1 MKKLFFIVLLL
12 SATVFAHAAKVG
24 FLVIG
29 ATDEVSAL
37 PDESYNDSEKE
48 VKPCPERA
56 AYSWFKDTYS
66 ATSKERILISTLQ
79 ADGSK
84 VPDDIDVLWINL
96 DRNEDNLSWA
106 TEVGTNGYD
115 VIFNTNV
122 CTALENFIKRG
133 GNLLLTKQA
142 ARIVA
147 MIGRATSYPTCE
159 IGSYT
164 KANDS
169 GSVQEIGSS
178 TYKVFNGFSFTDYK
192 TQLLSSEYKIINGK
206 GDLRESVW
214 KKTGEQAATF
224 ETDNNCK
231 ILGRDGET
239 FDKVGFVEFYP
250 RDDYQGTVLVM
261 GLHAYQWSADMTNKN
276 INAVKQLT
284 QNMLD
289 YLCAEPNITW
299 NDITTGVIGSTVE
312 LSATAEAAGF
322 DVAITSQDETKA
334 TYSDGKATWQYFGP
348 ATLRATAT
356 PQDAQKGIQVPKNAT
371 PKTADHTVTISGGD
385 PATSTYGY
393 VLTYSLHTL
402 DAENLKPD
410 YTAAKWFYDNY
421 VSQGTGCFINPTDYS
436 SSVAIPSEIKV
447 LWVHS
452 DKWGL
457 ASAAYYTALGDDN
470 FRDALKNYI
479 IAGGNAFLSKQATR
493 LIGDIGRAQYYPC
506 YEFDSECSRS
516 ASDTWYMTDNFT
528 ELIVG
533 ESKVG
538 VSRHWH
544 RAFKYMA
551 NYNESYRWPLV
562 SAESSYNRTDH
573 WYLWGKTRVGFSEK
587 DTWDKYGCESDCEFN
602 KKGRLTNF
610 ESRQQCTIL
619 GGWGNNGNLDA
630 VGMAEFYPATVSAT
644 DFKGS
649 VITMGL
655 GAYQW
660 TTANTCAN
668 MANLTKG
675 VLEYLTDVPFVIHHN
690 GDSEGDP
697 REVNNYKETYAGGT
711 IGTTIEY
718 RMKVRDLNQWYSLSL
733 PFTVNAVKVWD
744 ETDGAYYDLVP
755 YYRTGGKFY
764 VGHYVIR
771 TPETATGL
779 AISDFDKWNDPEDY
793 DGYRPAIN
801 TPYIIQWH
809 DTYFKDKYI
818 SFFGASGQTIPTSMN
833 EGSDPSSDNVL
844 NVYGNDAM
852 ISGSVTGCYT
862 LEPDYGGNG
871 AWLRND
877 DSSARTVL
885 PFECFIRAKET
896 TRARYRALRRGMTD
910 TTTGIDPVSY
920 DPSANANKVLINGQ
934 IVILRDNKM
943 YNVMGMEV
951 QQ

>member
-1 MKKLFFIVLLL
+1 MKKLSFIVLLL

-29 ATDEVSAL
+29 TTDDASAL
-37 PDESYNDSEKE
+37 PYESYRNGSDE
-48 VKPCPERA
+48 VEPSPERA

-84 VPDDIDVLWINL
+84 VPDDIDVLWVNL
-96 DRNEDNLSWA
+96 DRNGENLSWE
-106 TEVGTNGYD
+106 TSVGTNGYD
-115 VIFNTNV
+115 VIFNANV
-122 CTALENFIKRG
+122 CTALKNFIKRG

-142 ARIVA
+142 ARIVT
-147 MIGRATSYPTCE
+147 MINRISKYPACE

-178 TYKVFNGFSFTDYK
+178 TYKVFDSLSFTDNK
-192 TQLLSSEYKIINGK
+192 TQLLSSEYKIINGI

-214 KKTGEQAATF
+214 TISGDTAATF
-224 ETDNNCK
+224 ETNNTCK

-239 FDKVGFVEFYP
+239 FEKVGFVEFYP
-250 RDDYQGTVLVM
+250 SGDYQGTVLVM
-261 GLHAYQWSADMTNKN
+261 GLHAYQWSADETNAN

-289 YLCAEPNITW
+289 YLCAEPKITW
-299 NDITTGVIGSTVE
+299 DDITTGVIGSTVE
-312 LSATAEAAGF
+312 LSATAKAGF

-334 TYSDGKATWQYFGP
+334 TYSDGNATWQYFGS

-356 PQDAQKGIQVPKNAT
+356 PQNAQKGIQVPKNAT
-371 PKTADHTVTISGGD
+371 TKTADHTVTVTGGD
-385 PATSTYGY
+385 PATYGY

-402 DAENLKPD
+402 DAEYLKPD

-436 SSVAIPSEIKV
+436 SSVDIPDAIKV

-452 DKWGL
+452 DKWNL
-457 ASAAYYTALGDDN
+457 APATYYAALGGDN

-493 LIGDIGRAQYYPC
+493 LIGDIGRARYYPC
-506 YEFDSECSRS
+506 YEFAGSEYSGG
-516 ASDTWYMTDNFT
+516 ASDTWYMTDDFKW
-528 ELIVG
+528 VG
-533 ESKVG
+533 PG

-544 RAFKYMA
+544 RAFRFMTGYSTDD
-551 NYNESYRWPLV
+551 NVSHWPLV
-562 SAESSYNRTDH
+562 SGASPYNRTDH
-573 WYLWGKTRVGFSEK
+573 WYLWGKSRNGSHETT
-587 DTWDKYGCESDCEFN
+587 DTWDYGCESDCAFN
-602 KKGRLTNF
+602 QKGRLTNF
-610 ESRQQCTIL
+610 ESKQQCTIL
-619 GGWGNNGNLDA
+619 GGWGQTANLDA
-630 VGMAEFYPATVSAT
+630 VGMAEFYPATVSET

-660 TTANTCAN
+660 TTDNTCAN

-718 RMKVRDLNQWYSLSL
+718 RMKVNALDQWYSLSL
-733 PFTVNAVKVWD
+733 PFTVSAVKVWD
-744 ETDGAYYDLVP
+744 GGDNAYYDLVP

-779 AISDFDKWNDPEDY
+779 AISDFDNWNDPESPTDY
-793 DGYRPAIN
+793 LPSKN

-809 DTYFKDKYI
+809 DTYFKDKYV
-818 SFFGASGQTIPTSMN
+818 SFFGAAAQTIPTSMSK
-833 EGSDPSSDNVL
+833 GSDPLSDDVL
-844 NVYGNDAM
+844 NIYGNDAM

>member
-29 ATDEVSAL
+29 ATDDANAL
-37 PDESYNDSEKE
+37 PYESYRNGSDE
-48 VKPCPERA
+48 VEVEPSPERA

-66 ATSKERILISTLQ
+66 ATSKECILISTLQ
-79 ADGSK
+79 EGSE
-84 VPDDIDVLWINL
+84 VPDDIDVLWVNL
-96 DRNEDNLSWA
+96 DRNGENLSWE

-115 VIFNTNV
+115 VIFNSNV
-122 CTALENFIKRG
+122 CTALKNFIKRG

-142 ARIVA
+142 ARLVS
-147 MIGRATSYPTCE
+147 MINRISEYPTCE
-159 IGSYT
+159 IGSYI

-178 TYKVFNGFSFTDYK
+178 TYKVFNSFSFTENK
-192 TQLLSSEYKIINGK
+192 TQLLNSEYKIINGI
-206 GDLRESVW
+206 GDPRESVW
-214 KKTGEQAATF
+214 KKTSEQAASF
-224 ETDNNCK
+224 ETENTCK

-250 RDDYQGTVLVM
+250 RGDYQGTVLVM
-261 GLHAYQWSADMTNKN
+261 GLHAYQWSADMTNAN

-299 NDITTGVIGSTVE
+299 NAITTGVIGSTVE
-312 LSATAEAAGF
+312 LSATAEAGF
-322 DVAITSQDETKA
+322 DVAIESQDETKA
-334 TYSDGKATWQYFGP
+334 TYSDGNATWQYFGS

-371 PKTADHTVTISGGD
+371 TKTADHTVTISGGD
-385 PATSTYGY
+385 PATYGY

-402 DAENLKPD
+402 DGETLKPD

-421 VSQGTGCFINPTDYS
+421 VSKGTGCFINPTEYS
-436 SSVAIPSEIKV
+436 STVDIPSAIKV

-457 ASAAYYTALGDDN
+457 APATYYAALGGDN

-479 IAGGNAFLSKQATR
+479 KAGGNAFLSKQATR

-516 ASDTWYMTDNFT
+516 TSDTWYMTDDFKW
-528 ELIVG
+528 V
-533 ESKVG
+533 SPA

-544 RAFKYMA
+544 RAFRFMTGYSTDD
-551 NYNESYRWPLV
+551 NVSHWPLV
-562 SAESSYNRTDH
+562 SAESSYRRTDH
-573 WYLWGKTRVGFSEK
+573 WYLWGKSRNGSHVET
-587 DTWDKYGCESDCEFN
+587 DTWGSYGCVGDCDFN
-602 KKGRLTNF
+602 QKGRLTNF
-610 ESRQQCTIL
+610 ESKQKCTIL
-619 GGWGNNGNLDA
+619 GGWGQTANLDA
-630 VGMAEFYPATVSAT
+630 VGMAEFYPATMSET

-660 TTANTCAN
+660 TTDNTCAN

-697 REVNNYKETYAGGT
+697 REVNNYKETYAGGK

-718 RMKVRDLNQWYSLSL
+718 RMKVNALDLWYSLYL
-733 PFTVNAVKVWD
+733 PFTVDSVQVWD
-744 ETDGAYYDLVP
+744 GGDNTYYDLVP
-755 YYRTGGKFY
+755 YYRTGGKY
-764 VGHYVIR
+764 YTGHYIIR
-771 TPETATGL
+771 TPERTEDLDL
-779 AISDFDKWNDPEDY
+779 ANFGNWNDPTTSAWLPT
-793 DGYRPAIN
+793 GS

-809 DTYFKDKYI
+809 DSYFTNKYI
-818 SFFGASGQTIPTSMN
+818 SFFGHSNSDIPTSMTA
-833 EGSDPSSDNVL
+833 GTAPSMNNVV
-844 NVYGNDAM
+844 NICGNDAM
-852 ISGSVTGCYT
+852 NNGSVAGAYL
-862 LEPDYGGNG
+862 LEGDYGTWG
-871 AWLRND
+871 AWLRAENP
-877 DSSARTVL
+877 SEERTIL
-885 PFECFIRAKET
+885 PFECYILANEA
-896 TRARYRALRRGMTD
+896 TRVKYRSLHRGMKLD
-910 TTTGIDPVSY
+910 EIATGHEQTNISSAANGKMLIDGHVM
-920 DPSANANKVLINGQ
+920 
-934 IVILRDNKM
+934 IVRDNKM
-943 YNVMGMEV
+943 YNVLGLEV
-951 QQ
+951 K

>member
-1 MKKLFFIVLLL
+1 MKRLSFIVLLL

-29 ATDEVSAL
+29 ATDDANAL
-37 PDESYNDSEKE
+37 PYESYWNGSQNE
-48 VKPCPERA
+48 VEPSPERA

-79 ADGSK
+79 AADSK
-84 VPDDIDVLWINL
+84 VPDDIDVLWVNL
-96 DRNEDNLSWA
+96 DRNEDNLSWE
-106 TEVGTNGYD
+106 TEVGTKGYD

-122 CTALENFIKRG
+122 RTALENFIKRG

-142 ARIVA
+142 ARLVS
-147 MIGRATSYPTCE
+147 MINRISEYPTCE
-159 IGSYT
+159 IAHYT
-164 KANDS
+164 KANDF

-178 TYKVFNGFSFTDYK
+178 TYKVFNSISFTYSK
-192 TQLLSSEYKIINGK
+192 TQLLNSEYKIINSN

-224 ETDNNCK
+224 ETDNTCK

-250 RDDYQGTVLVM
+250 RGDYQGTVLVM
-261 GLHAYQWSADMTNKN
+261 GLHAYQWSADMTNAN

-299 NDITTGVIGSTVE
+299 NATTGVIGNTVE
-312 LSATAEAAGF
+312 LSATAEAGF
-322 DVAITSQDETKA
+322 DVVAITSQDETKA
-334 TYSDGKATWQYFGP
+334 TYSDGNATWQYFGS

-371 PKTADHTVTISGGD
+371 TKTADHTVTISGGD
-385 PATSTYGY
+385 PATYGY

-436 SSVAIPSEIKV
+436 SSVAIPSAIKV

-457 ASAAYYTALGDDN
+457 ASDDYYAALGGDN

-493 LIGDIGRAQYYPC
+493 LIRDIGRAQYYPC
-506 YEFDSECSRS
+506 YEFAGSEYSGG
-516 ASDTWYMTDNFT
+516 ASDTWYMTDDFKW
-528 ELIVG
+528 VG
-533 ESKVG
+533 TG

-544 RAFKYMA
+544 RAFRFMTG
-551 NYNESYRWPLV
+551 YRTDDNVSHWPLV
-562 SAESSYNRTDH
+562 SAASSYNRTDH
-573 WYLWGKTRVGFSEK
+573 WYLWGKSRNGSHEEME
-587 DTWDKYGCESDCEFN
+587 TWNDYGCESDCGFN
-602 KKGRLTNF
+602 QKGRLTNF
-610 ESRQQCTIL
+610 ESKQKCTIL
-619 GGWGNNGNLDA
+619 GGWGQTANLDA
-630 VGMAEFYPATVSAT
+630 VGMAEFYPATVSET

-660 TTANTCAN
+660 TTDNTCAN

-718 RMKVRDLNQWYSLSL
+718 RMKVNALDQWYSLYL
-733 PFTVNAVKVWD
+733 PFMVDSVQVWD
-744 ETDGAYYDLVP
+744 GGDNTYYDLVP
-755 YYRTGGKFY
+755 YYRTGGKY
-764 VGHYVIR
+764 YTGHYIIR
-771 TPETATGL
+771 TPERTEDLDL
-779 AISDFDKWNDPEDY
+779 ANFGNWNDPTTSAWLPT
-793 DGYRPAIN
+793 GS

-809 DTYFKDKYI
+809 DSYFTNKYI
-818 SFFGASGQTIPTSMN
+818 SFFGHSDSDIPTSMTA
-833 EGSDPSSDNVL
+833 GTAPSTNNVV
-844 NVYGNDAM
+844 NIYGNDAM
-852 ISGSVTGCYT
+852 KNGSVAGAYL
-862 LEPDYGGNG
+862 LEGDYGTWG
-871 AWLRND
+871 AWLRAED
-877 DSSARTVL
+877 PLEERTIL
-885 PFECFIRAKET
+885 PFECYILASEA
-896 TRARYRALRRGMTD
+896 TRARYRVLRRGMTD